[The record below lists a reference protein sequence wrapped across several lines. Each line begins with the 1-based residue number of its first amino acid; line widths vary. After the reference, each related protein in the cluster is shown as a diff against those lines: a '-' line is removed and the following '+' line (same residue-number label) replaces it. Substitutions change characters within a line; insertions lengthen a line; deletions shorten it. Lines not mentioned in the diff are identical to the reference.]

1 MIKLLRTPIII
12 IFAVSLLIGGCSKAE
27 PKDISKID
35 THNNLEK
42 VDEVELIVIEESPAR
57 STSPANAA
65 IQQYKFIFKNNSKKF
80 ISKSEIANEV
90 ILGNK
95 GIVILDTQ
103 KINNNFV
110 LLHYEKKEK
119 WDISA
124 IIDID
129 INNGH
134 LFENKGGL
142 DLPFNEFVVAKSTES
157 DLKTWAFSSKEK
169 VVAIT
174 KFPRYPFENNKVKM
188 KKTSDGKEIY
198 VSEDPNNSYLYYF
211 DSEFVIVISG
221 NISIKEIQNL
231 SESIPSVNSIS
242 FPMST

>member
-1 MIKLLRTPIII
+1 MFRNSIFI
-12 IFAVSLLIGGCSKAE
+12 IFVVFFLIVGGCSKAE
-27 PKDISKID
+27 PKDISQIN
-35 THNNLEK
+35 THNNSEK
-42 VDEVELIVIEESPAR
+42 SDEVELVVIEESPAR

-65 IQQYKFIFKNNSKKF
+65 IHQYKFVFKNNSEKF

-95 GIVILDTQ
+95 GIVTLDTQ

-110 LLHYEKKEK
+110 LLHYEKEDK
-119 WDISA
+119 WNISA
-124 IIDID
+124 LIDVD

-134 LFENKGGL
+134 FFEDKGGL
-142 DLPFNEFVVAKSTES
+142 NLPFNEFVVAKFTES

-174 KFPRYPFENNKVKM
+174 KFARYPFENNKVKM
-188 KKTSDGKEIY
+188 QKTSDGKEIY

-221 NISIKEIQNL
+221 NISIKEMRTL